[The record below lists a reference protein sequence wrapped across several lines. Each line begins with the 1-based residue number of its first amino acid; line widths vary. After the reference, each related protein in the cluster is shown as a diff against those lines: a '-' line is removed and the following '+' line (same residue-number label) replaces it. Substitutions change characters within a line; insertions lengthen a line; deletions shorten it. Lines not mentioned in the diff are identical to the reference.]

1 MRAVLTR
8 LGVTQMTM
16 KPVLRQYAFEEE
28 AVRHGR
34 QWVLKVRYA
43 ASQPALGLGL
53 TGTSFKA
60 VFGGNQS
67 CLESLVLK
75 RRVMGPGWLALRQ
88 PRRVAPEGQVSWCK
102 LEVEVSSHKD
112 VAAAGAEAASRDAP
126 PLTVA
131 ALSLKTMLG
140 AGAGAAASGGAG
152 SEVAAVSVVYL
163 SSVRTDG
170 PMAQDEWNSA
180 KHLRHFSAVRRLEGT
195 SFPAGARARGAAR
208 RGACPGGVGTA
219 PLRLTPL
226 GRAGGL
232 AQGSGERGGC
242 IAPCVPR
249 SIRCCSQP
257 HCAHPSPAAP
267 PRV

>member
-1 MRAVLTR
+1 MLTR

-34 QWVLKVRYA
+34 QWVLKVKYSA
-43 ASQPALGLGL
+43 TQPALGLGL
-53 TGTSFKA
+53 TGRAFKA
-60 VFGGNQS
+60 AFGGNQS

-102 LEVEVSSHKD
+102 LEVEVASHKD
-112 VAAAGAEAASRDAP
+112 IAAGGPEASRDAP

-170 PMAQDEWNSA
+170 PMAQGEWNSA

-195 SFPAGARARGAAR
+195 AFPPGARKGEGPWAGAGPAAEP
-208 RGACPGGVGTA
+208 AA
-219 PLRLTPL
+219 LQ
-226 GRAGGL
+226 L
-232 AQGSGERGGC
+232 AAHGHWALAC
-242 IAPCVPR
+242 IA
-249 SIRCCSQP
+249 SL
-257 HCAHPSPAAP
+257 
-267 PRV
+267 